1 MWLFNIFAN
10 PPTLRLEICSSVSRT
25 RFSRVST
32 PHRHQNQRQQ
42 LNYTE
47 KAKYRQ
53 SKFFL
58 KSIIVRGHTS
68 YHAKFPTHHRWA
80 GIHAQLPVPRL
91 KSPQDAPHAQFAQ
104 QMPAPDFHPRTAG
117 QQKSN
122 IFISTRLVLTHS
134 QINQLPTYTSH
145 RHNFS
150 WHRAIFHTGTY
161 HHS

>member
-32 PHRHQNQRQQ
+32 PHRHQNQRQR

-58 KSIIVRGHTS
+58 KSIIVCGHTS

-91 KSPQDAPHAQFAQ
+91 KWYQRA
-104 QMPAPDFHPRTAG
+104 T
-117 QQKSN
+117 
-122 IFISTRLVLTHS
+122 
-134 QINQLPTYTSH
+134 
-145 RHNFS
+145 
-150 WHRAIFHTGTY
+150 RAIRATNARPRFSSAYGGSTKIKYFYFHTSGIDA
-161 HHS
+161 